1 MSIIRQ
7 RMKSECEYVIRKKH
21 NKNNKYKYIMIIYL
35 HAYCKSVMLAGGCSF
50 KTAALYILRTI
61 IFLIPSREGP

>member
-7 RMKSECEYVIRKKH
+7 WMKSECEYVIRKKH

-50 KTAALYILRTI
+50 KTAAL
-61 IFLIPSREGP
+61 